1 MVVTPNAAAAR
12 VDHTYLKRGVYYFN
26 RRVPLDVSPH
36 YKSRRINFS
45 LRTKSVRAA
54 RQSVTAITAQLE
66 GYWQHLRL
74 RDAPVPGAH
83 LLYAANDEQPD
94 DGSLRFSEATDL
106 YLSLKGQ
113 GKAETFHRAAARGC
127 RYLTEVAG
135 DKPLSGYVRADAAKL
150 RDSLVESGLAGS
162 SVARLFT
169 TVKSIF
175 NFACM
180 ETGLEVKNP
189 FAGLYLDREQG
200 VSVRKPIPEP
210 VIKRVQA
217 ECVRSDDPLRWAVA
231 LLSDTGMRLA
241 EVMGLAITDIH
252 LDRATPFIDLKP
264 HPWRR
269 LKTESSTRKVP
280 LAGAA
285 LWAATRICDSASS
298 EYAFPSYIRHGTC
311 LSNSA
316 SGALNKWLKKY
327 VPPGCTVHSFR
338 HSMRDRLR
346 AVECPKDIVD
356 QIGGW
361 ASISVGEAYGDGYP
375 LEVLSKWVTEACHQD
390 LTKRSDY
397 SV

>member
-1 MVVTPNAAAAR
+1 MGVTPNAASAR

-26 RRVPLDVSPH
+26 RRVPFDVSRH

-74 RDAPVPGAH
+74 SDAPVPGAH
-83 LLYAANDEQPD
+83 LLYAANDEPAD
-94 DGSLRFSEATDL
+94 DGAPRFSEATDL
-106 YLSLKGQ
+106 YLRLKGQ
-113 GKAETFHRAAARGC
+113 GKAETFHRAATRAC

-135 DKPLSGYVRADAAKL
+135 DKPLSGYGRADAAKL
-150 RDSLVESGLAGS
+150 RDRLVENGLAGS

-180 ETGLEVKNP
+180 ETGLDIKNP
-189 FAGLYLDREQG
+189 FAGLYLDREQE
-200 VSVRKPIPEP
+200 VSVRKPIPVP

-217 ECVRSDDPLRWAVA
+217 ECVRSDDPFRWAAA

-241 EVMGLAITDIH
+241 EVMGLTITDIYLH
-252 LDRATPFIDLKP
+252 EVYPHIDLTP

-269 LKTESSTRKVP
+269 LKTESSIRKVP

-298 EYAFPSYIRHGTC
+298 EYAFPSYIRDGTC

-316 SGALNKWLKKY
+316 SGALNKWLKKH

-361 ASISVGEAYGDGYP
+361 ASVSVGEAYGDGYP
-375 LEVLSKWVTEACHQD
+375 LEVLSKWMKAACDCGQ
-390 LTKRSDY
+390 T
-397 SV
+397 

>member
-1 MVVTPNAAAAR
+1 MVVTPNAASAR

-26 RRVPLDVSPH
+26 RRVPLDVSRH

-83 LLYAANDEQPD
+83 LLYAANDEPAD

-106 YLSLKGQ
+106 YLRLKGQ
-113 GKAETFHRAAARGC
+113 GKAETFHRAAARAC

-135 DKPLSGYVRADAAKL
+135 DKPLSQYVRADAAKL

-162 SVARLFT
+162 SVSRLFT

-200 VSVRKPIPEP
+200 VSVRKPIPVP

-217 ECVRSDDPLRWAVA
+217 ECVRSDDPLRWAAA

-241 EVMGLAITDIH
+241 EVMGLAISDIH
-252 LDRATPFIDLKP
+252 LDCATPFIDLKP

-285 LWAATRICDSASS
+285 LWAAIRNCDSASS
-298 EYAFPSYIRHGTC
+298 EYAFPSYIRDGTC

-316 SGALNKWLKKY
+316 SGALNRWLKKY
-327 VPPGCTVHSFR
+327 VPAGCTVHSFR

-346 AVECPKDIVD
+346 AVECPKDIID
-356 QIGGW
+356 QIAGW

-375 LEVLSKWVTEACHQD
+375 LEVLSKWIKVACQ
-390 LTKRSDY
+390 
-397 SV
+397 

>member
-26 RRVPLDVSPH
+26 RRVPLDVSRH

-45 LRTKSVRAA
+45 LRTKSGRAA

-83 LLYAANDEQPD
+83 LLRAANDEPAD
-94 DGSLRFSEATDL
+94 DGTLRFSEATDL
-106 YLSLKGQ
+106 YLRLKGQ
-113 GKAETFHRAAARGC
+113 GKAETFQRAAARAC
-127 RYLTEVAG
+127 RYLTEVAD
-135 DKPLSGYVRADAAKL
+135 DKPLSQYVRADAAKL
-150 RDSLVESGLAGS
+150 RDRLVEGGLAGS
-162 SVARLFT
+162 SVLRLFT

-180 ETGLEVKNP
+180 ETGLEIKNP

-200 VSVRKPIPEP
+200 VSARKPIPVL
-210 VIKRVQA
+210 VIKQVQA

-241 EVMGLAITDIH
+241 EVIGLAISDIH
-252 LDRATPFIDLKP
+252 LDCAAPFIDLKP

-269 LKTESSTRKVP
+269 LKTDSSTRKVP

-298 EYAFPSYIRHGTC
+298 KYAFPSYIRDGTC

-338 HSMRDRLR
+338 HSIRDRLR
-346 AVECPKDIVD
+346 TVEC
-356 QIGGW
+356 
-361 ASISVGEAYGDGYP
+361 
-375 LEVLSKWVTEACHQD
+375 
-390 LTKRSDY
+390 
-397 SV
+397 

>member
-12 VDHTYLKRGVYYFN
+12 VDNTYLKRGVYYFN
-26 RRVPLDVSPH
+26 RRVPLDVSRH

-83 LLYAANDEQPD
+83 LLRTANDEQPN

-106 YLSLKGQ
+106 YLRLKGQ
-113 GKAETFHRAAARGC
+113 GKAETFHRAAARAC

-162 SVARLFT
+162 SVSRLFT

-180 ETGLEVKNP
+180 ETGLEIKNP

-200 VSVRKPIPEP
+200 VSARKPIPVP

-217 ECVRSDDPLRWAVA
+217 ECVRSDDPLRWAAA
-231 LLSDTGMRLA
+231 LLSDTGMRLH
-241 EVMGLAITDIH
+241 ERSIKGHRTL
-252 LDRATPFIDLKP
+252 
-264 HPWRR
+264 
-269 LKTESSTRKVP
+269 
-280 LAGAA
+280 
-285 LWAATRICDSASS
+285 C
-298 EYAFPSYIRHGTC
+298 
-311 LSNSA
+311 
-316 SGALNKWLKKY
+316 
-327 VPPGCTVHSFR
+327 
-338 HSMRDRLR
+338 RDN
-346 AVECPKDIVD
+346 
-356 QIGGW
+356 
-361 ASISVGEAYGDGYP
+361 
-375 LEVLSKWVTEACHQD
+375 
-390 LTKRSDY
+390 
-397 SV
+397 

>member
-26 RRVPLDVSPH
+26 RRVPLDVSRH
-36 YKSRRINFS
+36 YKARRINFS

-54 RQSVTAITAQLE
+54 LQSVTAITAQLE

-83 LLYAANDEQPD
+83 LLYAANEEPAD
-94 DGSLRFSEATDL
+94 DGTLRFSEATGL
-106 YLSLKGQ
+106 YLRLKGQ
-113 GKAETFHRAAARGC
+113 GKAETFHRAATRAC

-135 DKPLSGYVRADAAKL
+135 DKPLSRYVRADAAKL
-150 RDSLVESGLAGS
+150 RDRLVENGLAGS

-175 NFACM
+175 SFTCM
-180 ETGLEVKNP
+180 ETGLDIKNP

-200 VSVRKPIPEP
+200 VSVRKPIPVL

-217 ECVRSDDPLRWAVA
+217 ECVRSDDPLRWAGA

-241 EVMGLAITDIH
+241 EVMGLAISDIH
-252 LDRATPFIDLKP
+252 LDCVTPFIDLTP

-269 LKTESSTRKVP
+269 LKTESSIRKVP

-285 LWAATRICDSASS
+285 LWAAKRICDSATSD
-298 EYAFPSYIRHGTC
+298 YAFPSYIRDGTC
-311 LSNSA
+311 QSNSA
-316 SGALNKWLKKY
+316 SGALNKWLRKY

-361 ASISVGEAYGDGYP
+361 ASVSVGETYGDGYP
-375 LEVLSKWVTEACHQD
+375 LKVLSKWIKAACDCGQTGCD
-390 LTKRSDY
+390 T
-397 SV
+397 

>member
-1 MVVTPNAAAAR
+1 MA
-12 VDHTYLKRGVYYFN
+12 D
-26 RRVPLDVSPH
+26 
-36 YKSRRINFS
+36 
-45 LRTKSVRAA
+45 
-54 RQSVTAITAQLE
+54 
-66 GYWQHLRL
+66 
-74 RDAPVPGAH
+74 
-83 LLYAANDEQPD
+83 
-94 DGSLRFSEATDL
+94 
-106 YLSLKGQ
+106 
-113 GKAETFHRAAARGC
+113 
-127 RYLTEVAG
+127 
-135 DKPLSGYVRADAAKL
+135 DKPLSGYVRADAAKR

-162 SVARLFT
+162 SVSRVFT
-169 TVKSIF
+169 TVKSVF

-180 ETGLEVKNP
+180 ETGLEIKNP

-200 VSVRKPIPEP
+200 VSARKPIPVL
-210 VIKRVQA
+210 VIKQVQA

-241 EVMGLAITDIH
+241 EVMGLAITDICLREAYPH
-252 LDRATPFIDLKP
+252 IDLKP

-269 LKTESSTRKVP
+269 LKTDSSTRKVP

-298 EYAFPSYIRHGTC
+298 EYAFPSYIRDGAC

-327 VPPGCTVHSFR
+327 VPAGCTVHSFR

-375 LEVLSKWVTEACHQD
+375 LEVLSRWIKVACQ
-390 LTKRSDY
+390 
-397 SV
+397 